1 VRRLYQTIGT
11 SPTAYISTT
20 GHIQAPGGEED
31 RPQKRQNQE
40 RMAAPPPRSAAR
52 RTSAIIAPS
61 SPASGP
67 RGAAAPR
74 WRGLRGWDTIFID
87 LRLAPGMAAL
97 ELGWRVPDTA
107 SFGAHTA
114 SSCPSVR
121 ATCLMHEKIIR
132 PTSLPPCSS
141 APLAPLRHVIALC
154 HPQSSPAQRLPPP
167 ASPPPAVARHC
178 CSPPGAWLRRP
189 HSAAGVGAYLPAP
202 CAQRRAQ
209 SGPRGW
215 SAVVVNLPPC
225 CSARPPPP
233 P

>member
-1 VRRLYQTIGT
+1 
-11 SPTAYISTT
+11 
-20 GHIQAPGGEED
+20 
-31 RPQKRQNQE
+31 
-40 RMAAPPPRSAAR
+40 MAAPPPRSAAC

-67 RGAAAPR
+67 RGAESRAGGGSEGGTQYLLTCA
-74 WRGLRGWDTIFID
+74 WR
-87 LRLAPGMAAL
+87 P
-97 ELGWRVPDTA
+97 GWRRWSWDGA
-107 SFGAHTA
+107 SRTLHHLVHTA
-114 SSCPSVR
+114 SSCLGVR

-132 PTSLPPCSS
+132 PTSLPPCSG
-141 APLAPLRHVIALC
+141 APHAPLRHARALC

-189 HSAAGVGAYLPAP
+189 HLAAGVGAYLPAP